1 MNEILFRAKDI
12 SGEWRGGLL
21 AESTGYPGQV
31 EKGVYISNT
40 VGMPWAF
47 RIRPETIG
55 QYINLHDN
63 DGDKIFSGHIV
74 RIHTTKWIN
83 AEVKIQFGIPM
94 LCSKE
99 FADGFDYVS
108 EYLQN
113 DGEYGWIDCKIV
125 GNKFDNPD
133 LLK

>member
-1 MNEILFRAKDI
+1 MNEILFRAKDT
-12 SGEWRGGLL
+12 SGEWRGGMV
-21 AESTGYPGQV
+21 AESAGFPWQV
-31 EKGVYISNT
+31 EKGIYISNT
-40 VGMPWAF
+40 AGAPWAF
-47 RIRPETIG
+47 KVRPETIS

-83 AEVKIQFGIPM
+83 AEVKIEFGMPM
-94 LCSKE
+94 LCSNE
-99 FADGFDYVS
+99 FADGFNYVS
-108 EYLQN
+108 EYLQT
-113 DGEYGWIDCKIV
+113 DDKYGWLDCKIV